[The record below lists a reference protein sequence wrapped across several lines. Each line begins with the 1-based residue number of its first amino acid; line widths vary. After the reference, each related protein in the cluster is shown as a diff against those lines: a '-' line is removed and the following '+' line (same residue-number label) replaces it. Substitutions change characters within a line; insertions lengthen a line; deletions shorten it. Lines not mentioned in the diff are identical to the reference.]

1 MKGKGFL
8 TIIGCGLLAA
18 FLLSLT
24 GPAVSAAPGR
34 GETAVS
40 ENEAETADEEEGRQ
54 KDGAE
59 REKTAEDSEAI
70 SENAASEAS
79 VSRNMASRKTV
90 SQNSVSGNTVSGDSV
105 SSNRIP
111 ARLLLRPSGGRRT
124 DVSRNVIS
132 GNSISQNTVSG
143 NAVSANT
150 VSGSSVAQNT
160 VSEKTS
166 SVSEV
171 STGSVSRNHASGDG
185 TAEEKRPENRVSGSS
200 VSGNQVSGNSTS
212 GSKASGSRVSGNST
226 SGNSVSQN
234 SVSRNN
240 VSRNSVSAN
249 SVSQNAAPEMVH
261 DRKLTLEDRQK
272 VMSSHKQ
279 TMQANEQDR
288 KTISGNDIDFSDL
301 KIACIGDSITQA
313 VNLESLENYQELAW
327 PHIMQEALGAGE
339 VVNLGI
345 GGSSIGR
352 YWADAFVDRYDQ
364 IPEDTDLIL
373 VMGGTNDGFCASF
386 VEFGNSA
393 ERAPRTFW
401 GDLDELMDG
410 LAADYPDAEV
420 IFMTPLPNS
429 LQDILKAERKYLMPQ
444 EKFGEVISTLA
455 GEHGMEVFDLYNSNI
470 LDGHDKDNVLHL
482 MPDGVHPNAEGYR
495 ILGEHIAAELIRLL
509 DERKEQMPEWNGQS
523 EDWEE
528 PEESGTSED
537 WEEPEESETSEE
549 QEVPEE
555 SGTSEEQEV
564 PEESQTSEEQESRRE
579 AR

>member
-40 ENEAETADEEEGRQ
+40 ENEAETADEEEGQQ

-79 VSRNMASRKTV
+79 VSRNMVSRKTV

-124 DVSRNVIS
+124 DVSGNVIS

-234 SVSRNN
+234 S

-352 YWADAFVDRYDQ
+352 YWADAFVDRYDRV
-364 IPEDTDLIL
+364 PEDTDLVL

-410 LAADYPDAEV
+410 LAADYPGAEV

-523 EDWEE
+523 EDR
-528 PEESGTSED
+528 
-537 WEEPEESETSEE
+537 EESETSEE

-579 AR
+579 AG